1 MEGRCAGG
9 VGLMGVCAPNAII
22 CYKWSTRGLTGTV
35 IPIAP
40 TIVLNAIPPPT
51 PAVNWYI
58 GTSPHWYINL
68 HISTSPHQHI
78 NQHISTSPHQH
89 INQHISTSPHW
100 YINQHIS
107 TSPHQHINTPQQNFV
122 SLHRQSNSFLTLR
135 QSSKRF
141 WDVKICEAVDDVTY
155 YN

>member
-1 MEGRCAGG
+1 MGG
-9 VGLMGVCAPNAII
+9 PLRGLGGIEGVCAPNAII
-22 CYKWSTRGLTGTV
+22 CYKWSTHGLTGTV

>member
-68 HISTSPHQHI
+68 HISTLISTSAHPHISTLISTSAHPHI

-89 INQHISTSPHW
+89 INP
-100 YINQHIS
+100 
-107 TSPHQHINTPQQNFV
+107 PQQNFV

>member
-58 GTSPHWYINL
+58 GTSPHWYINQ

-89 INQHISTSPHW
+89 INP
-100 YINQHIS
+100 
-107 TSPHQHINTPQQNFV
+107 PQQNFV